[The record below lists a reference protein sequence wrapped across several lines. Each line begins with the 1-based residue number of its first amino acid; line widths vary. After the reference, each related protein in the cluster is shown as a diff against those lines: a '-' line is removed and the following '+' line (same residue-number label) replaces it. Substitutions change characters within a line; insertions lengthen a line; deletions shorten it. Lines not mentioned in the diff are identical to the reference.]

1 MNIGIDGNE
10 ANVKNKVGVSQ
21 YAYHVL
27 KNLHQ
32 LDKKNNYFIYLKNPP
47 NPDMPQENS
56 NWHYIVFGPQKF
68 WTLLALPLKLFTQKI
83 KLNLF
88 YSPHHYLPL
97 FCPCPAI
104 PTIHDIGYLQFKE
117 QFTKKDF
124 YQLKNWTKKSILKAH
139 HIIAV
144 SQFTKN
150 EIIKTYGIKA
160 EKISIAYNGVTPP
173 KKINPPKVSV
183 KKPYFL
189 YVGTLK
195 PNKNISYLIESFS
208 KALAL
213 QRSNTPIFLII
224 AGKKGWLYEDIF
236 AQVKKLKLE
245 KRVIFTGF
253 ISENDKWYL
262 YKNAIATVIP
272 SLYEGFGIPA
282 IESQSI
288 GTPVI
293 ASTIPVFK
301 EILGDSAI
309 LTDNLSQ
316 TLSQTIDKKY
326 IKLGIEN
333 SKKFTWTNT
342 AKSILKIFTSY

>member
-10 ANVKNKVGVSQ
+10 ANTKNKVGVSQ

-27 KNLHQ
+27 IKLHQ
-32 LDKKNNYFIYLKNPP
+32 LNKNNNYFIYLKNPP
-47 NPDMPQENS
+47 NSDLPQETNH
-56 NWHYIVFGPQKF
+56 WHYIVISPQKF
-68 WTLLALPLKLFTQKI
+68 WTLFALPLKLFTQKI
-83 KLNLF
+83 KLDLF

-97 FCPCPAI
+97 FCPCPSI
-104 PTIHDIGYLQFKE
+104 VTIHDIGYLQFKD

-150 EIIKTYGIKA
+150 EIIKTYHVKP
-160 EKISIAYNGVTPP
+160 EKISIAYNGVTSPS
-173 KKINPPKVSV
+173 KINPSKISV

-195 PNKNISYLIESFS
+195 PNKNISYLLKSFHQS
-208 KALAL
+208 LVN
-213 QRSNTPIFLII
+213 QQTNLII
-224 AGKKGWLYEDIF
+224 AGKKGWLYNDIF
-236 AQVKKLKLE
+236 AQVKKLKLQ
-245 KRVIFTGF
+245 KQVTFTGF

-262 YKNAIATVIP
+262 YKNALATVIP

-282 IESQSI
+282 IESQI
-288 GTPVI
+288 VGTPVI

-316 TLSQTIDKKY
+316 TLSSPIDKKY
-326 IKLGIEN
+326 SKLGLIN
-333 SKKFTWTNT
+333 SKKFTWINT
-342 AKSILKIFTSY
+342 AKSILKVFSRY

>member
-10 ANVKNKVGVSQ
+10 ANTTNKVGVSQ

-27 KNLHQ
+27 NQLYQ

-47 NPDMPQENS
+47 NADMPKENS
-56 NWHYIVFGPQKF
+56 NWHYVVFGPQKF
-68 WTLLALPLKLFTQKI
+68 WTLFALPLKLFTQKT

-97 FCPCPAI
+97 FCPCPSI
-104 PTIHDIGYLQFKE
+104 VTIHDIGYLQFKD

-124 YQLKNWTKKSILKAH
+124 YQLKNWTQKSISKAN

-144 SQFTKN
+144 SQFTKD
-150 EIIKTYGIKA
+150 EIIKTYHIKA
-160 EKISIAYNGVTPP
+160 SKISIAYNGVTPP
-173 KKINPPKVSV
+173 TKINPPQISI

-195 PNKNISYLIESFS
+195 PNKNIPYLIKSFS
-208 KALAL
+208 KALTL
-213 QRSNTPIFLII
+213 QRSNAPIFLII
-224 AGKKGWLYEDIF
+224 AGKKGWLYDDIF
-236 AQVKKLKLE
+236 AQVKKLKLQ
-245 KRVIFTGF
+245 KKVIFTGF
-253 ISENDKWYL
+253 ITENDKWYL
-262 YKNAIATVIP
+262 YKNALAAVIP

-309 LTDNLSQ
+309 LTNNLSK
-316 TLSQTIDKKY
+316 TLSSPINQKY
-326 IKLGIEN
+326 SQLGLKN
-333 SKKFTWTNT
+333 SQKFTWTNT
-342 AKSILKIFTSY
+342 AKSILEVFSKY